1 MRGALFSGAGEG
13 GEQQT
18 ELVEYGPSNE
28 GEMAETWRRSVFF
41 HLLQTEGSLV
51 RVRFHAGETTE
62 FPTIAQMRDDGMS
75 DVVAI
80 ITRFAG
86 SRAIGEMDS
95 LYCYWATD
103 HPQGFDDAHVEA
115 LSRLMP
121 TLALA
126 VKCVSLARIAGTL
139 VETYLGRDAGR
150 RVLNGLIRRGV
161 AEQISAVLWYS
172 DLREFTRIT
181 DRRRAGADHPAAQRL
196 CRGGDLRDL
205 R

>member
-28 GEMAETWRRSVFF
+28 GEMADTWRRSVFF

-86 SRAIGEMDS
+86 SRAIGEMDL

-161 AEQISAVLWYS
+161 ADQDQRRAVVQ
-172 DLREFTRIT
+172 RPARIHPHHGS
-181 DRRRAGADHPAAQRL
+181 RRAGADHPAAQRL